1 MDFSAP
7 HDNILHPSL
16 NDLIDKE
23 EYSLTYVTIDYAIYI
38 TRKLG
43 IGSRFCKV
51 DIRDAFKQIPVRKEL
66 WPYQGIKWDDV
77 YYFYTRLVFGSRS
90 SPKIFDC
97 LSVAICWI
105 LNNNYG
111 VKHCLHLL
119 DDFLTINGPTE
130 DADGTMAIL
139 RFVFAK
145 LGIPLSPTKTM
156 GPVTVIEYLGIILDS
171 VKMEARLP
179 LEKIQRISA
188 LLQAFST
195 KKSCTKRE
203 LLSLLG
209 HLNFACRVIYP
220 GRAFVSYMISLSSSV
235 SKLHHYIKISA
246 ECRSDMN
253 MWSKFLQDWNG
264 VSMFMNDELTLADDM
279 QFFTDATPRAYAG
292 YYCGKWFQEC
302 FPDSFISSDAVA
314 SMALYELYPIVMA
327 AVLWGDKWAKRR
339 IVVNCD
345 NAATVDIINKGRSKI
360 PFIQKFVRR
369 LIWCAAR
376 GQFLIIAKHI
386 AGKTNTIADA
396 LSRFNMLQFRRLAPA
411 ADRLPERCLPV
422 SELQL
427 N

>member
-1 MDFSAP
+1 M
-7 HDNILHPSL
+7 
-16 NDLIDKE
+16 
-23 EYSLTYVTIDYAIYI
+23 V
-38 TRKLG
+38 
-43 IGSRFCKV
+43 
-51 DIRDAFKQIPVRKEL
+51 L
-66 WPYQGIKWDDV
+66 WL
-77 YYFYTRLVFGSRS
+77 F
-90 SPKIFDC
+90 
-97 LSVAICWI
+97 
-105 LNNNYG
+105 
-111 VKHCLHLL
+111 
-119 DDFLTINGPTE
+119 
-130 DADGTMAIL
+130 L
-139 RFVFAK
+139 RFVFEK

-376 GQFLIIAKHI
+376 GQFLIVAK
-386 AGKTNTIADA
+386 
-396 LSRFNMLQFRRLAPA
+396 L
-411 ADRLPERCLPV
+411 
-422 SELQL
+422 
-427 N
+427 

>member
-1 MDFSAP
+1 MPGDF
-7 HDNILHPSL
+7 
-16 NDLIDKE
+16 
-23 EYSLTYVTIDYAIYI
+23 
-38 TRKLG
+38 
-43 IGSRFCKV
+43 
-51 DIRDAFKQIPVRKEL
+51 
-66 WPYQGIKWDDV
+66 
-77 YYFYTRLVFGSRS
+77 
-90 SPKIFDC
+90 
-97 LSVAICWI
+97 
-105 LNNNYG
+105 
-111 VKHCLHLL
+111 
-119 DDFLTINGPTE
+119 
-130 DADGTMAIL
+130 
-139 RFVFAK
+139 
-145 LGIPLSPTKTM
+145 
-156 GPVTVIEYLGIILDS
+156 
-171 VKMEARLP
+171 
-179 LEKIQRISA
+179 
-188 LLQAFST
+188 
-195 KKSCTKRE
+195 
-203 LLSLLG
+203 
-209 HLNFACRVIYP
+209 YP

-264 VSMFMNDELTLADDM
+264 VSMFMDDELTLADDM